1 MKVKNKYVFRSRISE
16 AKFRQIILLFSEDL
30 SATQISHLTSLS
42 RQTINKYLTAIRLR
56 ILELS
61 LLQSDP
67 LVGQIEV
74 DESYFGARRVRGK
87 RGRGAR
93 GKTIVFGLSKR
104 GDQVYTEIVP
114 DCSSATL
121 QRIIKGKTSIDS
133 VIHSDGWRGYNGL
146 VDFGYKKYFRVHHS
160 KNEFARGN
168 SHINGIESFW
178 GYAKNRLVKFKG
190 MDKSMFNLHLKNA
203 NLDLI
208 IASKIFIKF
217 CLECLEKSRLSCH
230 DPKS

>member
-1 MKVKNKYVFRSRISE
+1 MKVKNKYVIRSRISE
-16 AKFRQIILLFSEDL
+16 TKFRQIILLFSEDL
-30 SATQISHLTSLS
+30 SATQISHLTGFS

-87 RGRGAR
+87 RGRGAK
-93 GKTIVFGLSKR
+93 GKTIVFGLLKR

-114 DCSSATL
+114 NCKNTTL

-146 VDFGYKKYFRVHHS
+146 VDFGYKKHFRVHHS

-178 GYAKNRLVKFKG
+178 GYAKTRLVKFKG
-190 MDKSMFNLHLKNA
+190 MDKKML
-203 NLDLI
+203 
-208 IASKIFIKF
+208 
-217 CLECLEKSRLSCH
+217 CYT
-230 DPKS
+230 

>member
-1 MKVKNKYVFRSRISE
+1 MKAKNKYVIRSRISE

-30 SATQISHLTSLS
+30 SATQIYHLTGLS

-93 GKTIVFGLSKR
+93 GKTIVFGLLKR

-114 DCSSATL
+114 NCKSATL

-133 VIHSDGWRGYNGL
+133 VIHSDGWREYNGL
-146 VDFGYKKYFRVHHS
+146 VDFGYKKHFRVHHS

-178 GYAKNRLVKFKG
+178 GYSKTRLVKFKG
-190 MDKSMFNLHLKNA
+190 MDKKMFNLHLKECEFRFN
-203 NLDLI
+203 NRKQNI
-208 IASKIFIKF
+208 YKIL
-217 CLECLEKSRLSCH
+217 LEIFRKESLKLS
-230 DPKS
+230 

>member
-1 MKVKNKYVFRSRISE
+1 MKIKNKYVIRSRISE

-30 SATQISHLTSLS
+30 SATQISNLTHLS

-56 ILELS
+56 ILDLS

-133 VIHSDGWRGYNGL
+133 VFIQMDGAGIMGL
-146 VDFGYKKYFRVHHS
+146 
-160 KNEFARGN
+160 
-168 SHINGIESFW
+168 
-178 GYAKNRLVKFKG
+178 
-190 MDKSMFNLHLKNA
+190 
-203 NLDLI
+203 
-208 IASKIFIKF
+208 
-217 CLECLEKSRLSCH
+217 
-230 DPKS
+230 